1 MQPHDDLFLLKAA
14 LRIAGGYR
22 ELQRRTSV
30 TRQVYWRLLEGRQKN
45 LNEATRQRLREFIG
59 G

>member
-14 LRIAGGYR
+14 LKIAGGHR
-22 ELQRRTSV
+22 ELQRLTGV
-30 TRQVYWRLLEGRQKN
+30 TRQVYWRLLEGRQKG
-45 LNEATRQRLREFIG
+45 LNETTRQRLREFVG